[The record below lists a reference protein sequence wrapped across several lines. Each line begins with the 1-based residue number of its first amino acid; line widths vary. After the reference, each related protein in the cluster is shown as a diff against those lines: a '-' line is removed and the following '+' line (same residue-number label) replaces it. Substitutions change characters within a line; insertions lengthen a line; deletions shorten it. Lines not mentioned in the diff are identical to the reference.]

1 MRAFIRVALAA
12 IAAVGGTQA
21 HAAWYEAKSNHFIIY
36 ANENPNELKLYA
48 QSLERFDSSARQLMK
63 LPNPQLTDAGLV
75 NIFVLPSLSAVSKL
89 AGSSQV
95 AGFYT
100 SRAGGSYVFIPSF
113 RDVDSD
119 YARVIFFHE
128 YTHHLQLQS
137 AEYPVPSWLA
147 EGFADYMSTAEVNAD
162 GSITFGKDPPGREWD
177 PVHQA
182 MLPLDQ
188 LLGETYGH
196 LDEQKIDYFYA
207 RGWLLTNYLLGE
219 PTRKNQL
226 NTFLAAIAKGA
237 KPIDAAKSA
246 FGDLGR
252 LERDLE
258 RYGYSNARYGF
269 KVGADL
275 ITIGAVT
282 VRPLTPG
289 EAAIMDVRIRS
300 KRGVDNTTA
309 PVVAEEAK
317 KIAAQYPQD
326 AFVQSCLAEAD
337 YDAKDYAGAEAAV
350 DRTLAIDPKDVHA
363 LIYKGRVG
371 VALAEA
377 KPQGADWDSIRGW
390 FIKAN
395 QLDTENAEPLQLYY
409 ESYREAH
416 QPASP
421 NAVGALVYAM
431 ALAPRDEGVRMEAV
445 QELLAE
451 GKATDARNA
460 FAVIAYQPHA
470 SPQMREW
477 AGNVMQTIDRGDT
490 KGALALIHSFK
501 PTPAPEKKK

>member
-48 QSLERFDSSARQLMK
+48 QSLERFDSAARQLIK
-63 LPNPQLTDAGLV
+63 LPDPQLTDAGLV
-75 NIFVLPSLSAVSKL
+75 NIFVLPSLNAVSKL
-89 AGSSQV
+89 AGSNQI
-95 AGFYT
+95 AGLYT
-100 SRAGGSYVFIPSF
+100 SRATGSYAFVPSF
-113 RDVDSD
+113 RDVDSE

-147 EGFADYMSTAEVNAD
+147 EGFADYTSTAEVNAD
-162 GSITFGKDPPGREWD
+162 GSVTFGNQPPGRDWD
-177 PVHQA
+177 PVHQV
-182 MLPLDQ
+182 MLPLNQ

-196 LDEQKIDYFYA
+196 LDAQKVDYFYA

-226 NTFLAAIAKGA
+226 NMFLAAIAKGA
-237 KPIDAAKSA
+237 KPIDAATSA
-246 FGDLGR
+246 FGDLGK

-258 RYGYSNARYGF
+258 RYAYGSARYGF

-275 ITIGAVT
+275 ITIGPVT
-282 VRPLTPG
+282 LRPLTAG
-289 EAAIMDVRIRS
+289 EAAMIDVRIRS
-300 KRGVDNTTA
+300 KRGVDNATA

-395 QLDTENAEPLQLYY
+395 ELDTENAEPLQLYY

-431 ALAPRDEGVRMEAV
+431 ALAPRDEGVRIEAV

-477 AGNVMQTIDRGDT
+477 AANVMQNIDRGDT